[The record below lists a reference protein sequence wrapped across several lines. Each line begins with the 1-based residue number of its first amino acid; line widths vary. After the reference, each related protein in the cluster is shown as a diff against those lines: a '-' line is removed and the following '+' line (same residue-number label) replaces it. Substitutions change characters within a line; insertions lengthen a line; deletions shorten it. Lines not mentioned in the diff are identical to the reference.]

1 MIHHAEL
8 TDHAPPLDARKYSAV
23 MRAYGEATQTEEEF
37 LKSHLPL
44 VKSIVDRMRASLPTH
59 VEVDDLYSVGL
70 LGLIQAQRRFNPSQG
85 VTFATFAT
93 LRIRGAVLDELR
105 RGDWLSRSLRVKAK
119 KITDIISA
127 FEQKVGRPSTEAE
140 IAAELGITP
149 EEYSALLDE
158 LRPLSYVELDAAS
171 LGDDDNSN
179 QHEFVADENQP
190 SASDEAM
197 KKELT
202 KLVADRIQKLP
213 DMQRKILAMYYFEN
227 LRLAEIAKVFGVT
240 ESRIC
245 QIHTQAVL
253 SLKTYIQSAAT
264 R

>member
-1 MIHHAEL
+1 
-8 TDHAPPLDARKYSAV
+8 
-23 MRAYGEATQTEEEF
+23 
-37 LKSHLPL
+37 
-44 VKSIVDRMRASLPTH
+44 
-59 VEVDDLYSVGL
+59 
-70 LGLIQAQRRFNPSQG
+70 
-85 VTFATFAT
+85 
-93 LRIRGAVLDELR
+93 
-105 RGDWLSRSLRVKAK
+105 
-119 KITDIISA
+119 
-127 FEQKVGRPSTEAE
+127 
-140 IAAELGITP
+140 
-149 EEYSALLDE
+149 
-158 LRPLSYVELDAAS
+158 
-171 LGDDDNSN
+171 
-179 QHEFVADENQP
+179 VADENQP